1 MIDLGDAA
9 AAHVPDVPL
18 TLPVLPVLRGRARES
33 EVLRH
38 LLAAG
43 GDGCVSVLLGGAWG
57 SGKTE
62 LLREALAGVREDP
75 DVLVLSAALDPLE
88 RELPFGMVRRFFDHL
103 TPWAEPAP
111 AALWVSAPEPVAL
124 DDLYRRL
131 VRATDGRRLVLA
143 VDDLQRADARSL
155 RWLRYV
161 LRRGA
166 ELPLVL
172 LATLGE
178 EGTHANTDVLADVVP
193 LFRHRMT
200 LGGLAEDAVEALA
213 EDVLGRHPGRAVTTA
228 CREATGGNPLLLR
241 ALLRGLRAAD
251 PHHTDVQHTG
261 PQYTGLQHTGP
272 QHTDPRRT
280 EEDLAARITEYVPTD
295 VGPAVL
301 ARMEALAPHAA
312 TVATAA
318 AVLGVGPSA
327 GPGAGPGADLSVD
340 LLVEATGLAE
350 PQLADALHALVRAEY
365 LTRAGEEGTAFGCA
379 ALAAAV
385 ASTVLPSRRMALH
398 RGAARFL
405 RARGASAQRIAV
417 HLLPGPRGEAWAPE
431 VLARAAEGAAEE
443 GRTAAAA
450 AYLRRALREETGE
463 ESRAGLLASLGRL
476 ELASSVP
483 VAVRSLESSLRLS
496 QDPVERTE
504 VARRLAGAMLAV
516 DRYPEALE
524 VLRRTSEHIREAD
537 PADALRLEID
547 RIHIALTN
555 LASAPDAVERLMEL
569 NVLDAPDTGV
579 RRPLAALLSL
589 RAAMVGRCPEEVVS
603 LAELALGE
611 GADPLSDE
619 SFVYYDAL
627 VALRAAGETVA
638 ALEHAD
644 AAVRQARAR
653 GSALG
658 RLQALSVRANLAG
671 RVGRLADSRA
681 DAASALEE
689 LRAIDIGPA
698 HSVAVF
704 ATATSMDS
712 LIRRGRPE
720 EAEDL
725 LRRAGLAGEL
735 NANWVNDHV
744 LMVRGRLRVAQ
755 GRLDE
760 GLADFLRCGERALA
774 RGMSGPGFHTWRSE
788 AALVQA
794 ALRRGE
800 AARSLAEEELGLARA
815 WGVPETVGTAL
826 TALGVVLGG
835 VEGLEL
841 LREAVGLLEDAPA
854 RLRYAQAL
862 VDCGILA
869 RKAGRLPEARTCLQR
884 AASVADECGAA
895 PLVDLALAEL
905 RAVGDRPRT
914 RTFHGV
920 NALTPTE
927 RRVADLALQGMT
939 NRGIAQYLFVGLRT
953 VEVHLTNVYG
963 KLAIDGRAGLATAL
977 APPAPADPVP
987 ADPVSAPLVPGADQR
1002 PGPPPTRPEAS
1013 GT

>member
-1 MIDLGDAA
+1 MPEA
-9 AAHVPDVPL
+9 PDTPFVQH
-18 TLPVLPVLRGRARES
+18 GRARES

-62 LLREALAGVREDP
+62 LLREALAGVRHDP

-88 RELPFGMVRRFFDHL
+88 RELPFGMVRRFLDQL
-103 TPWAEPAP
+103 TPWAEPEP
-111 AALWVSAPEPVAL
+111 AALWASAPEPVAL

-131 VRATDGRRLVLA
+131 VRSTDGRRLVLA

-178 EGTHANTDVLADVVP
+178 EGRHANTDVLADVVP

-213 EDVLGRHPGRAVTTA
+213 EDVLGRHPGRAVTAA

-251 PHHTDVQHTG
+251 AQHTD
-261 PQYTGLQHTGP
+261 LQHTDL
-272 QHTDPRRT
+272 QHTDLQHT
-280 EEDLAARITEYVPTD
+280 DEELAVRITEYVPAD
-295 VGPAVL
+295 VGPALL

-318 AVLGVGPSA
+318 AVLGTGPSGGPTADLSA
-327 GPGAGPGADLSVD
+327 GLSVD

-365 LTRAGEEGTAFGCA
+365 LTRTGDEGTAFGCA

-417 HLLPGPRGEAWAPE
+417 HLLPAPRGEAWAPE
-431 VLARAAEGAAEE
+431 VLARAAERAAEE
-443 GRTAAAA
+443 GRTATAA

-496 QDPVERTE
+496 QDPVERAG

-555 LASAPDAVERLMEL
+555 LASAPDAVARLMEL
-569 NVLDAPDTGV
+569 NVLDAPDNGV

-589 RAAMVGRCPEEVVS
+589 RAVMVGRCPEEVVS

-658 RLQALSVRANLAG
+658 RLQALSVRANLVG
-671 RVGRLADSRA
+671 RVGRLSDSQA

-712 LIRRGRPE
+712 LIRQGRPE
-720 EAEDL
+720 EAENL
-725 LRRAGLAGEL
+725 LRRAGLAAEL

-760 GLADFLRCGERALA
+760 GLADFLRCGERAVA

-826 TALGVVLGG
+826 TALGVVRGG

-939 NRGIAQYLFVGLRT
+939 NRGIAQHLFVGLRT

-977 APPAPADPVP
+977 AAAGSAD
-987 ADPVSAPLVPGADQR
+987 
-1002 PGPPPTRPEAS
+1002 PGPPPARAEGPSA
-1013 GT
+1013 G

>member
-1 MIDLGDAA
+1 MATSPTVIDLGEAA
-9 AAHVPDVPL
+9 APQVQDVL
-18 TLPVLPVLRGRARES
+18 YGRARES

-38 LLAAG
+38 LLASG
-43 GDGCVSVLLGGAWG
+43 GDGCVSVLLEGAWG

-62 LLREALAGVREDP
+62 LLREALAGVRQDQ

-88 RELPFGMVRRFFDHL
+88 RGLPFGLVRRFSDHL
-103 TPWAEPAP
+103 SPWDAPEPAAANSVAEPD
-111 AALWVSAPEPVAL
+111 PVAL
-124 DDLYRRL
+124 DDLYGRL
-131 VRATDGRRLVLA
+131 VRSTGGRRLVLA

-178 EGTHANTDVLADVVP
+178 EGVHPNADVLAGVVP

-200 LGGLAEDAVEALA
+200 LGGLAEDAVDALA
-213 EDVLGRHPGRAVTTA
+213 EDVLGRHPGRAVAPA

-241 ALLRGLRAAD
+241 ALLRGLRDA
-251 PHHTDVQHTG
+251 G
-261 PQYTGLQHTGP
+261 
-272 QHTDPRRT
+272 T
-280 EEDLAARITEYVPTD
+280 EHAGETSAARITEYVPAD
-295 VGPAVL
+295 VGPALL
-301 ARMEALAPHAA
+301 ARLEALAPHAA

-318 AVLGVGPSA
+318 AVLGGVPD
-327 GPGAGPGADLSVD
+327 ADLNVD
-340 LLVEATGLAE
+340 LLVEATALDE
-350 PQLADALHALVRAEY
+350 PQVEDALHALVRAEC
-365 LTRAGEEGTAFGCA
+365 LTRTGPDGTAFGCA

-398 RGAARFL
+398 RAAARFL
-405 RARGASAQRIAV
+405 RSRGASAQRIAV

-431 VLARAAEGAAEE
+431 VLAAAAERAAEE
-443 GRTAAAA
+443 GRTTTAA

-496 QDPVERTE
+496 RNPVERTA

-524 VLRRTSEHIREAD
+524 VLRRTSENIREAD

-555 LASAPDAVERLMEL
+555 LASAPDAVERLMGM
-569 NVLDAPDTGV
+569 NVLDAPDNAV

-589 RAAMVGRCPEEVVS
+589 RAVMVGRCPEEAVS
-603 LAELALGE
+603 LAELALVE
-611 GADPLSDE
+611 GADPLSAE
-619 SFVYYDAL
+619 SFVHVDAL
-627 VALRAAGETVA
+627 VALRAAGGTVA

-644 AAVRQARAR
+644 AAVRQAQAR
-653 GSALG
+653 GSVLG

-671 RVGRLADSRA
+671 RVGRLADSQA
-681 DAASALEE
+681 DAVSALEE

-712 LIRRGRPE
+712 LVRQGKPE
-720 EAEDL
+720 DAEGL
-725 LRRAGLAGEL
+725 LHYAGLDDEL

-760 GLADFLRCGERALA
+760 GLADFLLCGERAVA
-774 RGMSGPGFHTWRSE
+774 RGMSGPGFHSWRSE

-794 ALRRGE
+794 ALRRGA
-800 AARSLAEEELGLARA
+800 AARSLAEEELGLART
-815 WGVPETVGTAL
+815 WGTPEAVGTAL

-835 VEGLEL
+835 GEGLDL
-841 LREAVGLLEDAPA
+841 LREAVGVLEDAPA

-862 VDCGILA
+862 ADCGVLA

-939 NRGIAQYLFVGLRT
+939 NREIAQHLFVGLRT

-963 KLAIDGRAGLATAL
+963 KLAIDGRSGLPTAL
-977 APPAPADPVP
+977 ASTGGGSRDE
-987 ADPVSAPLVPGADQR
+987 S
-1002 PGPPPTRPEAS
+1002 PERFAS
-1013 GT
+1013 GAEWE

>member
-1 MIDLGDAA
+1 MATSPTVIDLGDAA
-9 AAHVPDVPL
+9 AAHVPHVPDVPL
-18 TLPVLPVLRGRARES
+18 VLPVLHGRARES

-88 RELPFGMVRRFFDHL
+88 RELPFGTVRRFFDHL
-103 TPWAEPAP
+103 TPWAEPEP
-111 AALWVSAPEPVAL
+111 AALWASAPEPVAL

-261 PQYTGLQHTGP
+261 PQHTG
-272 QHTDPRRT
+272 PRRT

-312 TVATAA
+312 AVATAA
-318 AVLGVGPSA
+318 AVLAVGPIG
-327 GPGAGPGADLSVD
+327 GPSADLSVD

-365 LTRAGEEGTAFGCA
+365 LTSTGDEGTAFGCA

-443 GRTAAAA
+443 GRTATAA

-671 RVGRLADSRA
+671 RVGRLADSQA

-725 LRRAGLAGEL
+725 LQRAWLAGEL
-735 NANWVNDHV
+735 NDNWVNDHV

-939 NRGIAQYLFVGLRT
+939 NRGIAQHLFVGLRT

-987 ADPVSAPLVPGADQR
+987 ADPVSAPPAPAEARRPAPPPSRAEAPGA
-1002 PGPPPTRPEAS
+1002 
-1013 GT
+1013 